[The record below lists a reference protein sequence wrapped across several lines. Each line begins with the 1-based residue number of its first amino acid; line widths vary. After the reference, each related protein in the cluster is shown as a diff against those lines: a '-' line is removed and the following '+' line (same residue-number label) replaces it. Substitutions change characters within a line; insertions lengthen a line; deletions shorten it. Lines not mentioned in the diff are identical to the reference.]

1 MQKLA
6 RFERRNIGRL
16 QEQIGARTHHK
27 RKRTLAVGVVF
38 HYHGGGT
45 VVRIAVHKVGVDRFV
60 FQRFSQKFAERI
72 TAQRPINA
80 LLPPRRL
87 MPTATFAGA
96 PPGHFSKRSPSSGIK
111 STTAS
116 PSTQTRFFIFI
127 PFFKFQ
133 INWLSIK

>member
-45 VVRIAVHKVGVDRFV
+45 VVRIAVHKVGVDASSSSV
-60 FQRFSQKFAERI
+60 FRKNSPKGSPP
-72 TAQRPINA
+72 TRPINA